1 MEVFPNVRKY
11 VGIPDCLTIAS
22 TSYKKLFPDCWCF
35 FDWTYKWKCIVLCN
49 KSFDCSFKITF
60 NCSCCECTWF
70 DFLPSKVYWWTQME
84 MLMYRHGKKYII
96 CIWCTVLIKVQQP
109 LIKVPSRTYWNN
121 LEELWIQIY
130 PLEEDKEMLALHRIN
145 RLRWKLVF
153 SLGLVQ
159 L

>member
-84 MLMYRHGKKYII
+84 MLIYRRGKIYII

-109 LIKVPSRTYWNN
+109 LNSTKYQAGLIGIISRNFEAKFTLWRRIRKC
-121 LEELWIQIY
+121 LFFTELI
-130 PLEEDKEMLALHRIN
+130 A
-145 RLRWKLVF
+145 
-153 SLGLVQ
+153 
-159 L
+159 